1 MVTSAWKRF
10 LTFYRRLPPS
20 TSAVLLILL
29 AVLIGNGLYL
39 IGESNI
45 NPIWWT
51 ANISTIVCH
60 VTCGRPMI
68 DPNVGFIT
76 QPLGHL
82 SAMDL
87 LHGHLPWWNYFE
99 GLGQP
104 LAGEMQAASLFPLTL
119 LFAFP
124 AGLLFFHI
132 CLELIAGVSAYF
144 LAKRLGV
151 PVIFATAAGC
161 LFALNGT
168 FAWVGNAVLNPIAF
182 LPMLLLGIEM
192 IYDSTKT
199 KNNRGWFIAAIAIAL
214 AIYSGFPEVAYFNG
228 LFALG
233 WAAVRLFSL
242 PRDSRRQAVGRLG
255 IGGGIGLL
263 LSLPILIPFA
273 DFYKVANLGH
283 HTAAIDGTA
292 HISIHAVQMFFDPYV
307 HGTLFSN
314 VNVTSIWG
322 GIGGYFTASVGA
334 LAILGLFGSRLRPL
348 RIYLA
353 AWTLIGLCGAWN
365 FLELRKV
372 WNLIPL
378 IENVSFGR
386 YIMSSCELSFIL
398 LAAFGLMDLA
408 ESAKAKRLFTVTTSV
423 MLLGLIWIV
432 LAASSLN
439 DGVVYSHR
447 ARIIYAFLDAI
458 PFLAVGALLILGRLT
473 KHKIV
478 PLLVALVLVGESL
491 LLFGVPSGTAAKRV
505 YIDQGPMTFLR
516 THEGQERFLDFAVI
530 TPNWGSQYG
539 LNELNA
545 IDLPFPEK
553 FSKLIETQLYPG
565 LTPSNQF
572 VIHDGIIG
580 LTAQENELVTHFKN
594 YEDASVKYLV
604 MPTGLVILPALTNL
618 GVTPAYHDAMVNI
631 YEMPKP
637 RAFFSTTSS
646 SCTVTSTSVNKAIV
660 NCPSGGSTL
669 VRTELMMAG
678 WKAFVN
684 GKAATIK
691 TESGV
696 YQTIKVPQ
704 GTSVVTYSF
713 LPPHEKYAV
722 LLALLAALFL
732 VGDWVYERRSLM
744 RQRLPSQ
751 ES

>member
-1 MVTSAWKRF
+1 MTSAWKRF
-10 LTFYRRLPPS
+10 LIFYRRLPPS
-20 TSAVLLILL
+20 TTAILLILL

-51 ANISTIVCH
+51 ANISTVICH

-87 LHGHLPWWNYFE
+87 LHGHLPWWNYYE

-124 AGLLFFHI
+124 SGLLWFHI
-132 CLELIAGVSAYF
+132 CLELIAGISTYL

-151 PVIFATAAGC
+151 PMIMATAAGC

-182 LPMLLLGIEM
+182 LPLLLLGIEM
-192 IYDSTKT
+192 IYDSTQT
-199 KNNRGWFIAAIAIAL
+199 KNNRGWYLAAIAIAL
-214 AIYSGFPEVAYFNG
+214 AFYAGFPEVAYFNG

-242 PRDSRRQAVGRLG
+242 PRDSRPRAIGRLA
-255 IGGGIGLL
+255 IGGGIGIL

-273 DFYKVANLGH
+273 DFTKVANLGH

-292 HISIHAVQMFFDPYV
+292 HISIHAIQMFFDPYV
-307 HGTLFSN
+307 HGTLFTNLN
-314 VNVTSIWG
+314 VASIWG

-334 LAILGLFGSRLRPL
+334 LALLGLFGSRLRPL

-365 FLELRKV
+365 FLEMRKV

-378 IENVSFGR
+378 IQNVSFGR

-398 LAAFGLMDLA
+398 LAVFGLMDLA
-408 ESAKAKRLFTVTTSV
+408 ESVRAKRLFTVTTSV
-423 MLLGLIWIV
+423 MLLGLVWIV

-439 DGVVYSHR
+439 NGIVYGHR
-447 ARIIYAFLDAI
+447 ARYIYAFLDAI
-458 PFLAVGALLILGRLT
+458 PFIAIIALLVLGRLT
-473 KHKIV
+473 KFKIV

-491 LLFGVPSGTAAKRV
+491 LIFGVPGGGSAKV
-505 YIDQGPMTFLR
+505 VNVDMGPITFLQKN
-516 THEGQERFLDFAVI
+516 EGQYRFLDFAVI

-553 FSKLIETQLYPG
+553 FSQLIEGQLYPG

-572 VIHDGIIG
+572 VIHDGITG
-580 LTAQENELVTHFKN
+580 LTAQQNELVTHFKN
-594 YEDASVKYLV
+594 YEAASVKYVV
-604 MPTGLVILPALTNL
+604 MSTALVIEPALTKL
-618 GVTPAYHDAMVNI
+618 GVTLAYSDAKVNI
-631 YEMPKP
+631 YELPNP
-637 RAFFSTTSS
+637 RAFLSTRSS
-646 SCTVTSTSVNKAIV
+646 SCTVTTTSVNKATV
-660 NCPSGGSTL
+660 NCPNAGTTL
-669 VRTELMMAG
+669 IRTELMMAG
-678 WKAFVN
+678 WKATVN
-684 GKAATIK
+684 GKSVTI
-691 TESGV
+691 TTVDHGV
-696 YQTIKVPQ
+696 YQSVKVPQ
-704 GTSVVTYSF
+704 GTSIVTYSF
-713 LPPHEKYAV
+713 LPQHEKYAI

-732 VGDWVYERRSLM
+732 LGTWTYERRY
-744 RQRLPSQ
+744 RTREPLP
-751 ES
+751 

>member
-1 MVTSAWKRF
+1 MTSAWNRF
-10 LTFYRRLPPS
+10 NTFYRRLPPS
-20 TSAVLLILL
+20 TTALLLILL
-29 AVLIGNGLYL
+29 AVLIGNALYL

-51 ANISTIVCH
+51 ANISTNICH

-82 SAMDL
+82 SATDL
-87 LHGHLPWWNYFE
+87 LHGHLPWWNYYE

-104 LAGEMQAASLFPLTL
+104 LAGEMQVASFFPLTL

-124 AGLLFFHI
+124 DGLLWFHI
-132 CLELIAGVSAYF
+132 CLELIAGFSTYF
-144 LAKRLGV
+144 LAKRLDL
-151 PVIFATAAGC
+151 PLLMATAAGC

-182 LPMLLLGIEM
+182 LPLLLLGIEM
-192 IYDSTKT
+192 VYDSTKT
-199 KNNRGWFIAAIAIAL
+199 TNTRGWYVAAIAVAL
-214 AIYSGFPEVAYFNG
+214 AFYAGFPEVAYFNG

-242 PRDSRRQAVGRLG
+242 PRESRRRAVARLG
-255 IGGGIGLL
+255 IAGGVGIV
-263 LSLPILIPFA
+263 LSLPILVSFA
-273 DFYKVANLGH
+273 DFTKVANLGH

-314 VNVTSIWG
+314 PNVASIWG

-334 LAILGLFGSRLRPL
+334 LALLGLFGARLRAL

-353 AWTLIGLCGAWN
+353 AWTLVGLCGAWN
-365 FLELRKV
+365 FLELRKA

-398 LAAFGLMDLA
+398 LAALGLTDLA
-408 ESAKAKRLFTVTTSV
+408 ERARAKKLFTITSAA
-423 MLLGLIWIV
+423 MLLGLVWIV

-439 DGVVYSHR
+439 AGIVLGGHK
-447 ARIIYAFLDAI
+447 RIIFAFLDAI
-458 PFLAVGALLILGRLT
+458 PFIAIIALLVLGRLT
-473 KHKIV
+473 KFKIT

-491 LLFGVPSGTAAKRV
+491 IVFAVPSGEAAKYV
-505 YIDQGPMTFLR
+505 TVDQGPITFLQ

-545 IDLPFPEK
+545 IDLPFPES
-553 FSKLIETQLYPG
+553 FSHLIERQLYPG
-565 LTPSNQF
+565 LTPANQF
-572 VIHDGIIG
+572 VIHNGITG

-594 YEDASVKYLV
+594 YEAASVKYLV
-604 MPTGLVILPALTNL
+604 MSTALVILPALTNL
-618 GVTPAYHDAMVNI
+618 GVTLAYHDAMVSI
-631 YEMPKP
+631 YQLPHP
-637 RAFFSTTSS
+637 RAFLSTRSS
-646 SCTVTSTSVNKAIV
+646 SCTVTTTNVNTAAV
-660 NCPSGGSTL
+660 NCPNAGSTL
-669 VRTELMMAG
+669 IRTELMMAG
-678 WKAFVN
+678 WKATVN
-684 GKAATIK
+684 GKSVAIK
-691 TESGV
+691 TVDHGV
-696 YQTIKVPQ
+696 YQSVSVPR
-704 GTSVVTYSF
+704 GTSSVTYSF
-713 LPPHEKYAV
+713 LPPHEKYAI

-732 VGDWVYERRSLM
+732 VATWVYERRSPT
-744 RQRLPSQ
+744 REQLP
-751 ES
+751 

>member
-1 MVTSAWKRF
+1 VVTSAWKRF
-10 LTFYRRLPPS
+10 LTFYRRFPPS
-20 TSAVLLILL
+20 TTALLLILL
-29 AVLIGNGLYL
+29 AVLIGNALYL

-45 NPIWWT
+45 DPISWT
-51 ANISTIVCH
+51 ASISNIVCH
-60 VTCGRPMI
+60 ITCGRPMI

-124 AGLLFFHI
+124 AGLLWFHI
-132 CLELIAGVSAYF
+132 CLELIAGFSTYF
-144 LAKRLGV
+144 LTKRLGV

-182 LPMLLLGIEM
+182 LPLLLMGIEM
-192 IYDSTKT
+192 IYDSTQT
-199 KNNRGWFIAAIAIAL
+199 KNTRGWYVAAIAVAL
-214 AIYSGFPEVAYFNG
+214 AFYAGFPEVAYFNG

-242 PRDSRRQAVGRLG
+242 PRDSRLRAIGRLG
-255 IGGGIGLL
+255 IGGGIGIV

-307 HGTLFSN
+307 HGTLFTNLN
-314 VNVTSIWG
+314 VASVWG
-322 GIGGYFTASVGA
+322 GIGGYFTVSVGA
-334 LAILGLFGSRLRPL
+334 LALLGLFGKRLRPL

-386 YIMSSCELSFIL
+386 YIMSSCEMSFIL

-439 DGVVYSHR
+439 KGIVYGHR
-447 ARIIYAFLDAI
+447 ARLIYAFLDAI
-458 PFLAVGALLILGRLT
+458 PFIAIIALLVLGRLT
-473 KHKIV
+473 KFKIV
-478 PLLVALVLVGESL
+478 PFLVALVLVGESL
-491 LLFGVPSGTAAKRV
+491 LLFGVPSGTSAKYI
-505 YIDQGPMTFLR
+505 YIDQGPIAFLLS
-516 THEGQERFLDFAVI
+516 HQGQDRFLDFAVI
-530 TPNWGSQYG
+530 TPNWGSQFG

-553 FSKLIETQLYPG
+553 FSSLIERQLYPG
-565 LTPSNQF
+565 LIPSNQF
-572 VIHDGIIG
+572 VIHNGITG

-594 YEDASVKYLV
+594 YEAASVKYLV
-604 MPTGLVILPALTNL
+604 YPTALPILPALTSL
-618 GVTPAYHDAMVNI
+618 GVTLKFHDAKVDI
-631 YEMPKP
+631 YEMPHP
-637 RAFFSTTSS
+637 RAFFSTTSP
-646 SCTVTSTSVNKAIV
+646 SCTVTSTNVNKATV
-660 NCPSGGSTL
+660 NCSSGGSTL

-684 GKAATIK
+684 GKAVTLH
-691 TESGV
+691 TQSGV
-696 YQTIKVPQ
+696 YQTIKVPA
-704 GTSVVTYSF
+704 GTSTVTYSF

-732 VGDWVYERRSLM
+732 IGALVYERRYLM
-744 RQRLPSQ
+744 RERVP
-751 ES
+751 

>member
-10 LTFYRRLPPS
+10 LTFYRRLPPWA
-20 TSAVLLILL
+20 TPLLLILL

-51 ANISTIVCH
+51 ANISTKICH
-60 VTCGRPMI
+60 ITCGRPMI

-82 SAMDL
+82 SAMDI
-87 LHGHLPWWNYFE
+87 LHGHLPWWNYYE

-124 AGLLFFHI
+124 AGLLWFHI
-132 CLELIAGVSAYF
+132 CLEVIAGFSTYF
-144 LAKRLGV
+144 LARRLSV
-151 PVIFATAAGC
+151 PMIFATAAGC

-182 LPMLLLGIEM
+182 SPLLLLGIEL
-192 IYDSTKT
+192 IYDSTQT
-199 KNNRGWFIAAIAIAL
+199 KNRRGWYLAAIAIAL
-214 AIYSGFPEVAYFNG
+214 AFYSGFPEVAYFNG

-242 PRDSRRQAVGRLG
+242 PRESRPRAIGRLG
-255 IGGGIGLL
+255 IAGGIGIL
-263 LSLPILIPFA
+263 LSLPVLVPFA
-273 DFYKVANLGH
+273 DFTKVANLGH

-292 HISIHAVQMFFDPYV
+292 HISIHAIQMFFDPYV
-307 HGTLFSN
+307 HGTLFTNLN
-314 VNVTSIWG
+314 VASIWG

-334 LAILGLFGSRLRPL
+334 LTLLGLLGKHLRPL

-365 FLELRKV
+365 FLDMRKV

-398 LAAFGLMDLA
+398 LAALGLMDLA
-408 ESAKAKRLFTVTTSV
+408 EGARAKRLFTVTTSV
-423 MLLGLIWIV
+423 MFFGLIWIV

-439 DGVVYSHR
+439 AGIVYGGR
-447 ARIIYAFLDAI
+447 ARYIYAFLDAI
-458 PFLAVGALLILGRLT
+458 PFIAIITLLVLGRLT
-473 KHKIV
+473 KYKIV

-491 LLFGVPSGTAAKRV
+491 LIFGVPGGGSAKIV
-505 YIDQGPMTFLR
+505 NVDMGPITFLQK
-516 THEGQERFLDFAVI
+516 HEGHYRFFDFAVL

-565 LTPSNQF
+565 LIPSNQF
-572 VIHDGIIG
+572 VIHNGVIG
-580 LTAQENELVTHFKN
+580 MTAQENEIVSHFKN
-594 YEDASVKYLV
+594 YEAASVKYL
-604 MPTGLVILPALTNL
+604 MLPRALVILPALTSL
-618 GVTPAYHDAMVNI
+618 GVKLVFSDTIANI
-631 YEMPKP
+631 YQMPHP
-637 RAFFSTTSS
+637 RAFLSTKSS
-646 SCTVTSTSVNKAIV
+646 TCTVTTTNVDTTSVH
-660 NCPSGGSTL
+660 CPNGSSTL

-678 WKAFVN
+678 WKAYVN
-684 GKAATIK
+684 GKSVTI
-691 TESGV
+691 TTVDGV
-696 YQTIKVPQ
+696 YQSVKVPQ
-704 GTSVVTYSF
+704 GTSIVTYSF
-713 LPPHEKYAV
+713 VPPHEKYAV

-732 VGDWVYERRSLM
+732 VAMWIFERRYLM
-744 RQRLPSQ
+744 RERLP
-751 ES
+751 

>member
-1 MVTSAWKRF
+1 VVTSAWKRF

-20 TSAVLLILL
+20 TSALLLILL
-29 AVLIGNGLYL
+29 AVLIGNALYL

-45 NPIWWT
+45 DPISWT
-51 ANISTIVCH
+51 ASISTIVCH
-60 VTCGRPMI
+60 ITCGRPMI

-124 AGLLFFHI
+124 AGLLWFHI
-132 CLELIAGVSAYF
+132 CLELIAGFSTYF
-144 LAKRLGV
+144 LTKRLGV
-151 PVIFATAAGC
+151 PMIFATAAGC

-182 LPMLLLGIEM
+182 LPLLLLGIEM
-192 IYDSTKT
+192 IYDSTQT
-199 KNNRGWFIAAIAIAL
+199 KNNRGWYVAAIAVAL
-214 AIYSGFPEVAYFNG
+214 AFYAGFPEVAYFNG
-228 LFALG
+228 LFAIG
-233 WAAVRLFSL
+233 WAATRLFSL
-242 PRDSRRQAVGRLG
+242 PRESRLRAVGRLG

-307 HGTLFSN
+307 HGTLFTNLAVAS
-314 VNVTSIWG
+314 VWG

-334 LAILGLFGSRLRPL
+334 LALLGLFGKRLRPL

-353 AWTLIGLCGAWN
+353 AWTVIGLCGAWN

-386 YIMSSCELSFIL
+386 YIMSSCELSFIV

-439 DGVVYSHR
+439 NGVVYSHR

-458 PFLAVGALLILGRLT
+458 PFIAIIALLVLGRLT
-473 KHKIV
+473 KFKIV
-478 PLLVALVLVGESL
+478 PLLVALVLVAESL
-491 LLFGVPSGTAAKRV
+491 LLFGVPSGTSAKYI
-505 YIDQGPMTFLR
+505 YIDQGPITFLK
-516 THEGQERFLDFAVI
+516 THQGQDRFLDFAVI
-530 TPNWGSQYG
+530 TPNWGSQFG

-553 FSKLIETQLYPG
+553 FSSLIERQLYPG

-572 VIHDGIIG
+572 VIHNGIVG
-580 LTAQENELVTHFKN
+580 LTAQENELVTHFQN
-594 YEDASVKYLV
+594 YENASVKYLV
-604 MPTGLVILPALTNL
+604 MPTALPILPALTNL
-618 GVTPAYHDAMVNI
+618 GVTIAFHDAKVNI
-631 YEMPKP
+631 YQMPKP

-646 SCTVTSTSVNKAIV
+646 SCTVTSTNVNRATV

-684 GKAATIK
+684 GKAVTIH
-691 TESGV
+691 TQSGV
-696 YQTIKVPQ
+696 YQTIKVPS
-704 GTSVVTYSF
+704 GTSTVTYSF

-732 VGDWVYERRSLM
+732 IGVWVYERRD
-744 RQRLPSQ
+744 RVRERIP
-751 ES
+751 

>member
-1 MVTSAWKRF
+1 VTSTWKRF
-10 LTFYRRLPPS
+10 LTFYRRLPPW
-20 TSAVLLILL
+20 TTPLLLILL

-45 NPIWWT
+45 SPIWWT
-51 ANISTIVCH
+51 ANISTNICH
-60 VTCGRPMI
+60 ITCGRPMI

-82 SAMDL
+82 SAMDV
-87 LHGHLPWWNYFE
+87 LHGHLPWWNYYE

-124 AGLLFFHI
+124 AGLLWFHI
-132 CLELIAGVSAYF
+132 CLELIAGFSTYF

-151 PVIFATAAGC
+151 PIIFATAAGC

-182 LPMLLLGIEM
+182 LPLLLLGIEL
-192 IYDSTKT
+192 IYDSTQT
-199 KNNRGWFIAAIAIAL
+199 KSRRGWYLAAIAIAL
-214 AIYSGFPEVAYFNG
+214 AFYAGFPEVAYFNG

-242 PRDSRRQAVGRLG
+242 PRDTRPRAIGRLG
-255 IGGGIGLL
+255 IAGGIGIL
-263 LSLPILIPFA
+263 LSLPILVPFA
-273 DFYKVANLGH
+273 DFTKVANLGH

-292 HISIHAVQMFFDPYV
+292 HISIHAIQMFFDPYV
-307 HGTLFSN
+307 HGTLFTNLN
-314 VNVTSIWG
+314 VASVWG

-334 LAILGLFGSRLRPL
+334 LALLGLLGKRLRPL

-353 AWTLIGLCGAWN
+353 AWTVIGLCGAWD
-365 FLELRKV
+365 FLDMRKV

-423 MLLGLIWIV
+423 MLLGLVWIV

-439 DGVVYSHR
+439 NGVVYGHR
-447 ARIIYAFLDAI
+447 ARYIYALLDAI
-458 PFLAVGALLILGRLT
+458 PFIAIITLLVLGRLT
-473 KHKIV
+473 KYKIV

-491 LLFGVPSGTAAKRV
+491 LMFGVPGGGSAKIV
-505 YIDQGPMTFLR
+505 NVDLAPISYLQKN
-516 THEGQERFLDFAVI
+516 EGNYRFFDFAVL

-565 LTPSNQF
+565 LVPSNQF
-572 VIHDGIIG
+572 VIHNGMTGMI
-580 LTAQENELVTHFKN
+580 AQENEIVTHFKN
-594 YEDASVKYLV
+594 YEAASVKYLM
-604 MPTGLVILPALTNL
+604 MPKALVILPALTNL
-618 GVTPAYHDAMVNI
+618 GVKLVFSDNIANI
-631 YEMPKP
+631 YQMPNP
-637 RAFFSTTSS
+637 RPFLSTRSS
-646 SCTVTSTSVNKAIV
+646 SCTVTTTNVNKAVV
-660 NCPSGGSTL
+660 NCPHGGSTL
-669 VRTELMMAG
+669 IRTELMMAG
-678 WKAFVN
+678 WKADVN
-684 GKAATIK
+684 GKAVTI
-691 TESGV
+691 TTVDHGV
-696 YQTIKVPQ
+696 YQSVKVPE
-704 GTSVVTYSF
+704 GTSTVTYSF

-732 VGDWVYERRSLM
+732 VGMWIYERRYLM
-744 RQRLPSQ
+744 RERLP
-751 ES
+751 

>member
-1 MVTSAWKRF
+1 VTSAWKRF

-20 TSAVLLILL
+20 TSALLLILF
-29 AVLIGNGLYL
+29 AVLIGNALYL

-45 NPIWWT
+45 DPISWT
-51 ANISTIVCH
+51 ASISTIVCH
-60 VTCGRPMI
+60 ITCGRPMI

-124 AGLLFFHI
+124 AGLLWFHI
-132 CLELIAGVSAYF
+132 CLELIAGFSTYF
-144 LAKRLGV
+144 LTKRLGV
-151 PVIFATAAGC
+151 PMIFATAAGC

-182 LPMLLLGIEM
+182 LPLLLLGIEM
-192 IYDSTKT
+192 IYDSTQT
-199 KNNRGWFIAAIAIAL
+199 KNNRGWYVAAIAVAL
-214 AIYSGFPEVAYFNG
+214 AFYAGFPEVAYFNG
-228 LFALG
+228 LFAIG
-233 WAAVRLFSL
+233 WAATRLFSM
-242 PRDSRRQAVGRLG
+242 PRESRLRAVGRLG

-307 HGTLFSN
+307 HGTLFTNLAVAS
-314 VNVTSIWG
+314 VWG

-334 LAILGLFGSRLRPL
+334 LALLGLFGKRLRPL
-348 RIYLA
+348 RIYLF
-353 AWTLIGLCGAWN
+353 AWTVIGLCGAWN

-386 YIMSSCELSFIL
+386 YIMSSCELSFIV

-439 DGVVYSHR
+439 NGVVYSHR

-458 PFLAVGALLILGRLT
+458 PFIAIIALLVLGRLT
-473 KHKIV
+473 KFKIV
-478 PLLVALVLVGESL
+478 PLLVALVLVAESL
-491 LLFGVPSGTAAKRV
+491 LLFGVPSGTSAKYI
-505 YIDQGPMTFLR
+505 YIDQGPITFLK
-516 THEGQERFLDFAVI
+516 THQGEDRFLDFAVI
-530 TPNWGSQYG
+530 TPNWGSQFG

-553 FSKLIETQLYPG
+553 FSSLIERQLYPG

-572 VIHDGIIG
+572 VIHNGIVG
-580 LTAQENELVTHFKN
+580 LTAQENELVTHFQN
-594 YEDASVKYLV
+594 YENASVKYLV
-604 MPTGLVILPALTNL
+604 MSTALPILPALTNL
-618 GVTPAYHDAMVNI
+618 GVKLAFHDAKVNI
-631 YEMPKP
+631 YQMPSP
-637 RAFFSTTSS
+637 RAFFSTMSP
-646 SCTVTSTSVNKAIV
+646 SCTVTSTNVNKATV

-684 GKAATIK
+684 GKAVTIHAQ
-691 TESGV
+691 SGV
-696 YQTIKVPQ
+696 YQTIKVPS
-704 GTSVVTYSF
+704 GTSTVTYSF

-732 VGDWVYERRSLM
+732 IGVWVYERRYLM
-744 RQRLPSQ
+744 RERIP
-751 ES
+751 

>member
-1 MVTSAWKRF
+1 MTSAWSRF

-20 TSAVLLILL
+20 TTPLLLIVL

-45 NPIWWT
+45 NPISWT

-104 LAGEMQAASLFPLTL
+104 LAGEMQSASFFPLTL
-119 LFAFP
+119 LFALP
-124 AGLLFFHI
+124 AGLLWFHI
-132 CLELIAGVSAYF
+132 GLEVIAGISTYF
-144 LAKRLGV
+144 LAKRLGM
-151 PVIFATAAGC
+151 PVIVATCAGA

-192 IYDSTKT
+192 IFDSAQT
-199 KNNRGWFIAAIAIAL
+199 KNNRGWYVAAIGVAL
-214 AIYSGFPEVAYFNG
+214 AFYSGFPEVAYFNG

-233 WAAVRLFSL
+233 WAVVRLFSV
-242 PRDSRRQAVGRLG
+242 PRDARARAVGRLG
-255 IGGGIGLL
+255 IAGGIGIL
-263 LSLPILIPFA
+263 LSLPILVPFA
-273 DFYKVANLGH
+273 DFSKVANLGH

-292 HISIHAVQMFFDPYV
+292 HISVHSLQMFFDPYV

-314 VNVTSIWG
+314 PNVASIWG

-334 LAILGLFGSRLRPL
+334 LALLGLFGQRLRAL
-348 RIYLA
+348 RIFLA
-353 AWTLIGLCGAWN
+353 AWIVIGLSGAFN

-378 IENVSFGR
+378 IQNVSFGR
-386 YIMSSCELSFIL
+386 YIMSSLELSMIV
-398 LAAFGLMDLA
+398 LAAFGLMDLV
-408 ESAKAKRLFTVTTSV
+408 ESAKAKRLFTVTTSL
-423 MLLGLIWIV
+423 MLLGLLWIV
-432 LAASSLN
+432 VAAPALN
-439 DGVVYSHR
+439 DGVVIGGR
-447 ARIIYAFLDAI
+447 KRIILALLDAI
-458 PFLAVGALLILGRLT
+458 PFIAVIALLALGRFT
-473 KHKIV
+473 KYKIV

-491 LLFGVPSGTAAKRV
+491 LIFGVPGGGAAKYV
-505 YIDQGPMTFLR
+505 NVDQGPIAFLQKY
-516 THEGQERFLDFAVI
+516 EGNYRFFDFAVL

-553 FSKLIETQLYPG
+553 FSTLIETQLSPG

-572 VIHDGIIG
+572 VIHNGMTGMI
-580 LTAQENELVTHFKN
+580 AQEDAIVSHFNN
-594 YEDASVKYLV
+594 YEAASVKFLL
-604 MPTGLVILPALTNL
+604 MPKAVPILPALTALNVKL
-618 GVTPAYHDAMVNI
+618 VYSDALANI
-631 YEMPKP
+631 YQMPNP
-637 RAFFSTTSS
+637 RPFFSMASTN
-646 SCTVTSTSVNKAIV
+646 CTVTSDGVNKATV
-660 NCPSGGSTL
+660 QCPNSGSSL
-669 VRTELMMAG
+669 IRTELMMPG
-678 WKAFVN
+678 WKAYVN
-684 GKAATIK
+684 GAAVPITAVD
-691 TESGV
+691 GV
-696 YQTIKVPQ
+696 YQTIKISQ

-713 LPPHEKYAV
+713 VPPHEKYAV

-732 VGDWVYERRSLM
+732 VVVWVFERRT
-744 RQRLPSQ
+744 RTPERLP
-751 ES
+751 

>member
-1 MVTSAWKRF
+1 VVTSAWKRF
-10 LTFYRRLPPS
+10 LGFYRRLPPS
-20 TSAVLLILL
+20 TSALLLILL
-29 AVLIGNGLYL
+29 AVIIGNGLYL
-39 IGESNI
+39 VGESNI

-51 ANISTIVCH
+51 ANISTNICH
-60 VTCGRPMI
+60 ITCGRPMI

-87 LHGHLPWWNYFE
+87 LHGHLPWWNFYE

-104 LAGEMQAASLFPLTL
+104 LAGEMQAASFFPLTL
-119 LFAFP
+119 LFALP
-124 AGLLFFHI
+124 GGLLFFHMS
-132 CLELIAGVSAYF
+132 LEIIAGFSAYF
-144 LAKRLGV
+144 LTKRLGL
-151 PVIFATAAGC
+151 PMIMATAAGC

-192 IYDSTKT
+192 IYDSTQT
-199 KNNRGWFIAAIAIAL
+199 KNNRGWYLAAIAIAL
-214 AIYSGFPEVAYFNG
+214 AFYSGFPEVAYFNG

-242 PRDSRRQAVGRLG
+242 PRDSRKRAIGRLG
-255 IGGGIGLL
+255 IAGGIGIL
-263 LSLPILIPFA
+263 LSLPILVPFA
-273 DFYKVANLGH
+273 DFTKVANLGH

-292 HISIHAVQMFFDPYV
+292 HISIHAIQMFFDPYV
-307 HGTLFSN
+307 HGTLFTNLN
-314 VNVTSIWG
+314 VASVWG

-334 LAILGLFGSRLRPL
+334 LALLGLFGQRLRPL

-353 AWTLIGLCGAWN
+353 AWTVIGLCGAWN

-398 LAAFGLMDLA
+398 LAVFGLMDLA
-408 ESAKAKRLFTVTTSV
+408 ESAKAKRLFTVTTSA

-439 DGVVYSHR
+439 DHIVYGHR
-447 ARIIYAFLDAI
+447 ARYIYAFLDAI
-458 PFLAVGALLILGRLT
+458 PFIAIVALLVLGRLT

-491 LLFGVPSGTAAKRV
+491 LIFGVPGGGSAKV
-505 YIDQGPMTFLR
+505 VNVDMAPITFLQKNE
-516 THEGQERFLDFAVI
+516 HHYRFLDFAVI
-530 TPNWGSQYG
+530 TPNWGSQFG

-553 FSKLIETQLYPG
+553 FSQLIERQLYPG

-572 VIHDGIIG
+572 VIHDGIVG
-580 LTAQENELVTHFKN
+580 LTAQENELVAHFKN

-604 MPTGLVILPALTNL
+604 MPTALVIEPALTTL
-618 GVTPAYHDAMVNI
+618 GVTQVFSDAKVNI
-631 YEMPKP
+631 YELPNP
-637 RAFFSTTSS
+637 RAYFSTRSS
-646 SCTVTSTSVNKAIV
+646 SCTVTTAGVNEATV
-660 NCPSGGSTL
+660 NCPSAGTTL
-669 VRTELMMAG
+669 IRTELMMAG
-678 WKAFVN
+678 WKASVN
-684 GKAATIK
+684 GKVVTIK
-691 TESGV
+691 TVDHGT
-696 YQTIKVPQ
+696 YQSVKVPE
-704 GTSVVTYSF
+704 GTSTVTYSF

-722 LLALLAALFL
+722 LLAVLAALFL
-732 VGDWVYERRSLM
+732 IGMVTYERRSPL
-744 RQRLPSQ
+744 RERERRP
-751 ES
+751 E

>member
-1 MVTSAWKRF
+1 MTSAWKRF
-10 LTFYRRLPPS
+10 STFYGRLPRS
-20 TSAVLLILL
+20 TTPLLLIV
-29 AVLIGNGLYL
+29 AVVLIGNGLYL

-45 NPIWWT
+45 NPISWT
-51 ANISTIVCH
+51 ASISTIICH

-119 LFAFP
+119 WFALP
-124 AGLLFFHI
+124 AGLLWFHI
-132 CLELIAGVSAYF
+132 SLEIIAGISTYF

-151 PVIFATAAGC
+151 PIIFATAAGC

-168 FAWVGNAVLNPIAF
+168 FSWVGNAVLNPIAF

-192 IYDSTKT
+192 IYDSSQT
-199 KNNRGWFIAAIAIAL
+199 KNNRGWYLAAIAIAL
-214 AIYSGFPEVAYFNG
+214 AFYAGFPEVAYFNG

-233 WAAVRLFSL
+233 WAATRLFSV
-242 PRDSRRQAVGRLG
+242 PRDSRLRAVGRLG
-255 IGGGIGLL
+255 IGGGVGLL
-263 LSLPILIPFA
+263 LSLPILVPFA
-273 DFYKVANLGH
+273 DFTKVANLGH

-314 VNVTSIWG
+314 LNVASIWG

-334 LAILGLFGSRLRPL
+334 LALLGLFGSRLRSL

-398 LAAFGLMDLA
+398 LAAFGLMDLV
-408 ESAKAKRLFTVTTSV
+408 ESARAKRLFLVTTSV

-439 DGVVYSHR
+439 DGIVYGHR
-447 ARIIYAFLDAI
+447 ARYIYAFLDAI
-458 PFLAVGALLILGRLT
+458 PFIAIIALLVLGLLT
-473 KHKIV
+473 KYKVV

-491 LLFGVPSGTAAKRV
+491 LMFGVPSGASAKFV
-505 YIDQGPMTFLR
+505 TVDQGPIAYLSS
-516 THEGQERFLDFAVI
+516 HEGQDRFLDFAVL

-580 LTAQENELVTHFKN
+580 LTAQENELVTHFKS
-594 YEDASVKYLV
+594 YEDASVKYLL
-604 MPTGLVILPALTNL
+604 MPKALIILPALAKL
-618 GVTPAYHDAMVNI
+618 GVQLVYSDNLANI
-631 YEMPKP
+631 YQLPDP
-637 RAFFSTTSS
+637 RPFLSTSS
-646 SCTVTSTSVNKAIV
+646 ATCSVTSTDPATATV
-660 NCPSGGSTL
+660 NCPDGGTTL

-678 WKAFVN
+678 WKAYVN
-684 GKAATIK
+684 GKAVTIK
-691 TESGV
+691 TLDGV
-696 YQTIKVPQ
+696 YQSVKVPA
-704 GTSVVTYSF
+704 GTSVVTYAF

-732 VGDWVYERRSLM
+732 IAMWVYERRFLM
-744 RQRLPSQ
+744 RERQP
-751 ES
+751 

>member
-1 MVTSAWKRF
+1 VVTSAWKRF

-20 TSAVLLILL
+20 TTALLLILL
-29 AVLIGNGLYL
+29 AVIIGNGLYL

-51 ANISTIVCH
+51 ANISTVVCH

-87 LHGHLPWWNYFE
+87 LHGHLPWWNYYE

-104 LAGEMQAASLFPLTL
+104 LAGEMQAASFFPLTL

-124 AGLLFFHI
+124 SGLLWFHI
-132 CLELIAGVSAYF
+132 CLELIAGFSTYF

-151 PVIFATAAGC
+151 PLIFATAAGC

-168 FAWVGNAVLNPIAF
+168 FAWIGNAVLNPICF
-182 LPMLLLGIEM
+182 LPLLLLGIEM
-192 IYDSTKT
+192 VYDSTHT
-199 KNNRGWFIAAIAIAL
+199 KNNRGWYLAAIAIAL
-214 AIYSGFPEVAYFNG
+214 AFYSGFPEVAYFNG

-233 WAAVRLFSL
+233 WAATRLFSL
-242 PRDSRRQAVGRLG
+242 PRETRPRAIGRLG
-255 IGGGIGLL
+255 IAGGIGIL
-263 LSLPILIPFA
+263 LSLPILVPFA
-273 DFYKVANLGH
+273 DFTKVANLGH

-292 HISIHAVQMFFDPYV
+292 HISIHAIQMFFDPYV
-307 HGTLFSN
+307 HGTLFTNPN
-314 VNVTSIWG
+314 VASIWG

-334 LAILGLFGSRLRPL
+334 LALLGLFGQRHRPL

-353 AWTLIGLCGAWN
+353 VWTVIGQCGAWN

-386 YIMSSCELSFIL
+386 YIMSSCELSLIL

-423 MLLGLIWIV
+423 MLLGLLWIV

-439 DGVVYSHR
+439 EHIIYGHR

-458 PFLAVGALLILGRLT
+458 PFIAIIALLVLGRLT
-473 KHKIV
+473 KFKIV
-478 PLLVALVLVGESL
+478 PMLVALVLVGESL
-491 LLFGVPSGTAAKRV
+491 LLFGVPGGGSAKIV
-505 YIDQGPMTFLR
+505 NVDMGPIAFLQKNE
-516 THEGQERFLDFAVI
+516 HHYRFLDLAVI
-530 TPNWGSQYG
+530 APNWGSQFG

-553 FSKLIETQLYPG
+553 FSQLIERQLYPG

-580 LTAQENELVTHFKN
+580 LTAQENELVAHFKN
-594 YEDASVKYLV
+594 YEAASVKYLV
-604 MPTGLVILPALTNL
+604 IPAALIIMPALTKL
-618 GVTPAYHDAMVNI
+618 GVKQVFSDDKATI
-631 YEMPKP
+631 YQLPDP
-637 RAFFSTTSS
+637 RPFVSTRSS
-646 SCTVTSTSVNKAIV
+646 SCTVTTQGVNKATV
-660 NCPSGGSTL
+660 NCPDGSTL
-669 VRTELMMAG
+669 IRTELMMAG
-678 WKAFVN
+678 WKAKVN
-684 GKAATIK
+684 GKAVTIK
-691 TESGV
+691 TVDGV
-696 YQTIKVPQ
+696 YQSVKVPP
-704 GTSVVTYSF
+704 GTSIVTYSF

-722 LLALLAALFL
+722 LLALLAAFFL
-732 VGDWVYERRSLM
+732 VGTWVYERRYLT
-744 RQRLPSQ
+744 RERLP
-751 ES
+751 

>member
-1 MVTSAWKRF
+1 
-10 LTFYRRLPPS
+10 
-20 TSAVLLILL
+20 L

-51 ANISTIVCH
+51 ANISTNICH

-82 SAMDL
+82 SAMDI
-87 LHGHLPWWNYFE
+87 LHGHLPWWNYYE

-124 AGLLFFHI
+124 AGLLWFHI
-132 CLELIAGVSAYF
+132 CLEVIAGFSAFF

-168 FAWVGNAVLNPIAF
+168 FSWVGNAVLNPIAF
-182 LPMLLLGIEM
+182 LPLLLLGIEM
-192 IYDSTKT
+192 IYDSTQT
-199 KNNRGWFIAAIAIAL
+199 KNRRGWYLAAIAIAL
-214 AIYSGFPEVAYFNG
+214 AFYAGFPEVAYFNG

-242 PRDSRRQAVGRLG
+242 PRDSRPRAIGRLG
-255 IGGGIGLL
+255 IAGGIGIL
-263 LSLPILIPFA
+263 LSLPILVPFA
-273 DFYKVANLGH
+273 DFTKVANLGH

-292 HISIHAVQMFFDPYV
+292 HISIHAIQMFFDPYV
-307 HGTLFSN
+307 HGTLFTNLN
-314 VNVTSIWG
+314 VDSVWG

-334 LAILGLFGSRLRPL
+334 LALLGLFGKRLRPL
-348 RIYLA
+348 RIYMA
-353 AWTLIGLCGAWN
+353 IWTVIGLCGAWD
-365 FLELRKV
+365 FLDMRKA

-398 LAAFGLMDLA
+398 LATFGLMDLA
-408 ESAKAKRLFTVTTSV
+408 ESARAKRLFTVTTSA

-439 DGVVYSHR
+439 KGIVYGHR
-447 ARIIYAFLDAI
+447 ARYIYAFLDAI
-458 PFLAVGALLILGRLT
+458 PFIAIIALLVLGRLT
-473 KHKIV
+473 KYKIV
-478 PLLVALVLVGESL
+478 PMLVAVVLVGESL
-491 LLFGVPSGTAAKRV
+491 LMFGVPGGGSAKIV
-505 YIDQGPMTFLR
+505 NVDMGPITFLQK
-516 THEGQERFLDFAVI
+516 HEGHYRFFDFAVL

-553 FSKLIETQLYPG
+553 FSKYIETALYPG
-565 LTPSNQF
+565 LLPSNQF
-572 VIHDGIIG
+572 VIHDGIVG
-580 LTAQENELVTHFKN
+580 LTAQENEIVTHFKN
-594 YEDASVKYLV
+594 YEAASVKYLL
-604 MPTGLVILPALTNL
+604 MPQALVILPALTDL
-618 GVTPAYHDAMVNI
+618 GVKLAYTDAKVNI
-631 YEMPKP
+631 YEMPHP
-637 RAFFSTTSS
+637 RAFLSTKSP
-646 SCTVTSTSVNKAIV
+646 SCTVTTANVDKTTV
-660 NCPSGGSTL
+660 NCPDGASTL

-678 WKAFVN
+678 WKAYVN
-684 GKAATIK
+684 GKAVTIK
-691 TESGV
+691 TVDGV
-696 YQTIKVPQ
+696 YQSVKVPQ

-713 LPPHEKYAV
+713 VPPHEKYAV

-732 VGDWVYERRSLM
+732 ISMWVYERRYLM
-744 RQRLPSQ
+744 RERLP
-751 ES
+751 

>member
-1 MVTSAWKRF
+1 MTSTWKRF
-10 LTFYRRLPPS
+10 FAFYRRLPPW
-20 TSAVLLILL
+20 TTPLLLILL

-45 NPIWWT
+45 SPIWWT
-51 ANISTIVCH
+51 ANISTNICH
-60 VTCGRPMI
+60 ITCGRPMI

-82 SAMDL
+82 SAMDV
-87 LHGHLPWWNYFE
+87 LHGHLPWWNSYE

-124 AGLLFFHI
+124 AGLLWFHI
-132 CLELIAGVSAYF
+132 CLELIAGFSTYF

-151 PVIFATAAGC
+151 PMIFATAAGC

-168 FAWVGNAVLNPIAF
+168 FAWVGNAVLNPIGF
-182 LPMLLLGIEM
+182 LPLLLLGIEW
-192 IYDSTKT
+192 IYDSTQT
-199 KNNRGWFIAAIAIAL
+199 KNRRGWYLAAIAIAL
-214 AIYSGFPEVAYFNG
+214 AFYAGFPEVAYFNG

-242 PRDSRRQAVGRLG
+242 PRDTRARAIGRLG
-255 IGGGIGLL
+255 IAGGTGIL
-263 LSLPILIPFA
+263 LSLPILVPFA
-273 DFYKVANLGH
+273 DFTKVANLGH

-292 HISIHAVQMFFDPYV
+292 HISIHAIQMFFDPYV
-307 HGTLFSN
+307 HGTLFTNLN
-314 VNVTSIWG
+314 VASVWG

-334 LAILGLFGSRLRPL
+334 LALLGLFGKRLRPL

-353 AWTLIGLCGAWN
+353 IWTVIGLCGAWD
-365 FLELRKV
+365 FLDIRKV

-408 ESAKAKRLFTVTTSV
+408 ESARAKRLFTVTTSV

-439 DGVVYSHR
+439 EGVVYGHR
-447 ARIIYAFLDAI
+447 ARYIYAFLDAI
-458 PFLAVGALLILGRLT
+458 PFIAIIALLVLGRLT
-473 KHKIV
+473 KYKIV

-491 LLFGVPSGTAAKRV
+491 LMFGVPGGGSAKV
-505 YIDQGPMTFLR
+505 VNVDMGPITFLQK
-516 THEGQERFLDFAVI
+516 HEGHYRFFDFAVL

-553 FSKLIETQLYPG
+553 FSKFIEAELYPG
-565 LTPSNQF
+565 LLPSNQF
-572 VIHDGIIG
+572 VIHNGIVG
-580 LTAQENELVTHFKN
+580 LTAQENEIVTHFKN
-594 YEDASVKYLV
+594 YEAASVKYLL
-604 MPTGLVILPALTNL
+604 MPQALVILPALTNL
-618 GVTPAYHDAMVNI
+618 GVKLVYTDAKVNI
-631 YEMPKP
+631 YEMPHP
-637 RAFFSTTSS
+637 RAFLSTKSS
-646 SCTVTSTSVNKAIV
+646 SCTVTTTNVDKTSVN
-660 NCPSGGSTL
+660 CPNGASTL

-678 WKAFVN
+678 WKAYVN
-684 GKAATIK
+684 GKSVTI
-691 TESGV
+691 TTVDGV
-696 YQTIKVPQ
+696 YQSVKVPQ
-704 GTSVVTYSF
+704 GTSIVTYRF
-713 LPPHEKYAV
+713 VPPHEKYAV

-732 VGDWVYERRSLM
+732 VGAWSYERRYLM
-744 RQRLPSQ
+744 RERLP
-751 ES
+751 

>member
-1 MVTSAWKRF
+1 VTSAWSRF

-20 TSAVLLILL
+20 TTALLLILL
-29 AVLIGNGLYL
+29 AVIIGNGLYL
-39 IGESNI
+39 VGESNI

-51 ANISTIVCH
+51 ANISTVICH
-60 VTCGRPMI
+60 ITCGRPMI

-87 LHGHLPWWNYFE
+87 LHGHLPWWNYYE

-104 LAGEMQAASLFPLTL
+104 LAGEMQAASFFPLTL
-119 LFAFP
+119 LFALP
-124 AGLLFFHI
+124 GGLLWFHM
-132 CLELIAGVSAYF
+132 CLEIIAGFSTYF

-151 PVIFATAAGC
+151 PMIFATAAGC

-192 IYDSTKT
+192 IYDSTQT
-199 KNNRGWFIAAIAIAL
+199 KNNRGWYLAAIAIAL
-214 AIYSGFPEVAYFNG
+214 AFYAGFPEVAYFNG

-242 PRDSRRQAVGRLG
+242 PRDSRKLAIGRLG

-263 LSLPILIPFA
+263 LSLPILVPFA
-273 DFYKVANLGH
+273 DFTKVANLGH

-292 HISIHAVQMFFDPYV
+292 HISIHAIQMFFDPYV
-307 HGTLFSN
+307 HGTLFTNAN
-314 VNVTSIWG
+314 VASVWG

-334 LAILGLFGSRLRPL
+334 LALLGLFGKRLRPL

-353 AWTLIGLCGAWN
+353 AWTVIGLCGAWN

-386 YIMSSCELSFIL
+386 YIMSSCELSFII

-408 ESAKAKRLFTVTTSV
+408 ESAKAKRLFTVTTAA

-439 DGVVYSHR
+439 DHIYYGHR
-447 ARIIYAFLDAI
+447 ARLIYAFLDAI
-458 PFLAVGALLILGRLT
+458 PFVAIVALLVLGRFT
-473 KHKIV
+473 KYKIV

-491 LLFGVPSGTAAKRV
+491 LIFGVPGGGSAKIV
-505 YIDQGPMTFLR
+505 NVDMGPINFLR
-516 THEGQERFLDFAVI
+516 THEGQDRFLDFAVI
-530 TPNWGSQYG
+530 SPNWGSEFG

-572 VIHDGIIG
+572 VIHGGLTGII
-580 LTAQENELVTHFKN
+580 AQEDELAKHFKA
-594 YEDASVKYLV
+594 YEGASVKYIV
-604 MPTGLVILPALTNL
+604 MPREVALEPALTVL
-618 GVTPAYHDAMVNI
+618 GVIPVYADSKAAI
-631 YEMPKP
+631 YKLPHA
-637 RAFFSTTSS
+637 RNFISTKSYA
-646 SCTVTSTSVNKAIV
+646 CNVLSTNVDKATV

-678 WKAFVN
+678 WKAYVN
-684 GKAATIK
+684 GKPATIK
-691 TESGV
+691 TVDGV
-696 YQTIKVPQ
+696 YQSVKVPA
-704 GTSVVTYSF
+704 GNSTVTYTF
-713 LPPHEKYAV
+713 LPPHEKYAI

-732 VGDWVYERRSLM
+732 VEVWGRERGFFAHDRS
-744 RQRLPSQ
+744 P
-751 ES
+751 

>member
-1 MVTSAWKRF
+1 VTSAWNRF
-10 LTFYRRLPPS
+10 ITFYRRLPRS
-20 TSAVLLILL
+20 TSPVLLILL

-39 IGESNI
+39 VGESNI

-76 QPLGHL
+76 QPMGHL

-87 LHGHLPWWNYFE
+87 LHGHLPWWNYNE

-119 LFAFP
+119 WFALP
-124 AGLLFFHI
+124 AGLLWFHI
-132 CLELIAGVSAYF
+132 SLELIAGISAYF

-151 PVIFATAAGC
+151 PMIFATAAGC
-161 LFALNGT
+161 LFALCGT
-168 FAWVGNAVLNPIAF
+168 FAWVGNAVLNPICF
-182 LPMLLLGIEM
+182 LPLLLLGIEM
-192 IYDSTKT
+192 IFDSTQT
-199 KNNRGWFIAAIAIAL
+199 KNNRGWYVAAIAIAL
-214 AIYSGFPEVAYFNG
+214 AFYAGFPEVAYFNG
-228 LFALG
+228 LFAIG
-233 WAAVRLFSL
+233 WAVVRLFSL
-242 PRDSRRQAVGRLG
+242 PRASRRKALERLG
-255 IGGGIGLL
+255 IGGVVGIL
-263 LSLPILIPFA
+263 LSLPILVPFA
-273 DFYKVANLGH
+273 DFSKVANLGH

-292 HISIHAVQMFFDPYV
+292 HISVHALQMFFDPYV

-314 VNVTSIWG
+314 LAVASVWG

-334 LAILGLFGSRLRPL
+334 LALLGLFGKRLRPL

-353 AWTLIGLCGAWN
+353 AWTIIGLSGAFN

-408 ESAKAKRLFTVTTSV
+408 ESARAKRLFMATTSV

-439 DGVVYSHR
+439 TGVVYGHR
-447 ARIIYAFLDAI
+447 ARYIFAFLDAI
-458 PFLAVGALLILGRLT
+458 PFIAIVALLVLGLLT
-473 KHKIV
+473 KYKVV
-478 PLLVALVLVGESL
+478 PLLIALVLVGESL
-491 LLFGVPSGTAAKRV
+491 LMFGVPGGEAAKYV
-505 YIDQGPMTFLR
+505 HVDMGPINFLR
-516 THEGQERFLDFAVI
+516 THEGQDRFLDVAVI
-530 TPNWGSQYG
+530 EPNWGSQFG

-553 FSKLIETQLYPG
+553 FSQLIEHQLYPG

-572 VIHDGIIG
+572 VIHGGITGIV
-580 LTAQENELVTHFKN
+580 AQEDELATHFKA
-594 YEDASVKYLV
+594 YEGASVKYLV
-604 MPTGLVILPALTNL
+604 MPRDIVLEPALTAL
-618 GVTPAYHDAMVNI
+618 GVIPVYADKLAAIYKLPHARNFISTKSYACSVLSTNVDAA
-631 YEMPKP
+631 K
-637 RAFFSTTSS
+637 
-646 SCTVTSTSVNKAIV
+646 VT
-660 NCPSGGSTL
+660 CPSGGSTL

-678 WKAFVN
+678 WKAYVN
-684 GKAATIK
+684 DQAVPITTVDGA
-691 TESGV
+691 
-696 YQTIKVPQ
+696 YQSVKVPA
-704 GTSVVTYSF
+704 GTSKVTWRF
-713 LPPHEKYAV
+713 LPPHEKYAI
-722 LLALLAALFL
+722 LLAVLAALFL
-732 VGDWVYERRSLM
+732 IEVWGRERHFFAHERN
-744 RQRLPSQ
+744 P
-751 ES
+751 

>member
-1 MVTSAWKRF
+1 VTSAWNRF

-20 TSAVLLILL
+20 TTALLLILL
-29 AVLIGNGLYL
+29 AVIIGNGLYL
-39 IGESNI
+39 VGESNI

-51 ANISTIVCH
+51 ANISTVVCH
-60 VTCGRPMI
+60 ITCGRPMI

-82 SAMDL
+82 SAMDI
-87 LHGHLPWWNYFE
+87 LHGHLPWWNYYE

-104 LAGEMQAASLFPLTL
+104 LAGEMQAASFFPLTL
-119 LFAFP
+119 LFALP
-124 AGLLFFHI
+124 GGLLWFHMS
-132 CLELIAGVSAYF
+132 LEIIAGFSTYF
-144 LAKRLGV
+144 LTKRLGV
-151 PVIFATAAGC
+151 PMIFATAAGC

-192 IYDSTKT
+192 IFDSTQT
-199 KNNRGWFIAAIAIAL
+199 KNNRGWYLAAIAVAL
-214 AIYSGFPEVAYFNG
+214 AFYSGFPEVAYFNG

-233 WAAVRLFSL
+233 WAAVRLFSV
-242 PRDSRRQAVGRLG
+242 PRQSRKLAVGRLG
-255 IGGGIGLL
+255 IAGGVGIL
-263 LSLPILIPFA
+263 LSLPILVPFA
-273 DFYKVANLGH
+273 DFTKVANLGH

-292 HISIHAVQMFFDPYV
+292 HISIHAIQMFFDPYV
-307 HGTLFSN
+307 HGTLFTNLN
-314 VNVTSIWG
+314 VASVWG

-334 LAILGLFGSRLRPL
+334 LALLGLFGQRYRPL
-348 RIYLA
+348 RIYMA
-353 AWTLIGLCGAWN
+353 TWTVIGLCGAWN

-378 IENVSFGR
+378 LENVSFGR
-386 YIMSSCELSFIL
+386 YIMSSCELSFII

-423 MLLGLIWIV
+423 MLLGLVWIV

-439 DGVVYSHR
+439 DHVVYGHR
-447 ARIIYAFLDAI
+447 ARYIYAFLDAI
-458 PFLAVGALLILGRLT
+458 PFIAIVALLVLGRLT

-491 LLFGVPSGTAAKRV
+491 LMFGVPGGGSAKIV
-505 YIDQGPMTFLR
+505 DVDTGPITYLQK
-516 THEGQERFLDFAVI
+516 HEHHYRYLDFAVL

-539 LNELNA
+539 LNALNA

-572 VIHDGIIG
+572 VIHDGMTGMIM
-580 LTAQENELVTHFKN
+580 QEKELVIHFKA
-594 YEDASVKYLV
+594 YEAASVKYVL
-604 MPTGLVILPALTNL
+604 MPDALVILPALTQL
-618 GVTPAYHDAMVNI
+618 GVKQVFHDDKATI
-631 YEMPKP
+631 YELPHP
-637 RAFFSTTSS
+637 RSFISANSS
-646 SCTVTSTSVNKAIV
+646 SCTVTTEGVDRASVD
-660 NCPSGGSTL
+660 CPSGASHV

-678 WKAFVN
+678 WKAYVN
-684 GKAATIK
+684 GKAVTIK
-691 TESGV
+691 TVDGV
-696 YQTIKVPQ
+696 YQSVKVPE
-704 GTSVVTYSF
+704 GTSTVTYSF

-722 LLALLAALFL
+722 LLAILAALFL
-732 VGDWVYERRSLM
+732 VEVWGRERRFFAHDRS
-744 RQRLPSQ
+744 P
-751 ES
+751 